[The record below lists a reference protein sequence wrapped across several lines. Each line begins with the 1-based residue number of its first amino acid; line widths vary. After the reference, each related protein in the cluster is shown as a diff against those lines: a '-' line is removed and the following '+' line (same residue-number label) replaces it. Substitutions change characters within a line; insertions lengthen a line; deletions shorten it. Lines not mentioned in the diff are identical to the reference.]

1 MKKILKLILII
12 IIIILVKLVLSFMI
26 NELIINNYNN
36 KIYNSNLVKVL
47 YLFNYNEPYIVY
59 YNHGNILVQ
68 KKDYD
73 KAITKYND
81 ALNKKPPQKRICDI
95 RINLSIAMI
104 KNIKSKDYNTV
115 YNELEKA
122 KNNLYN
128 NKCANSIDDNGY
140 SKEAEK
146 LEKEIRQLQENLGN
160 NTDPLPNEPDSDEP
174 NEPKEDPELEGKLD
188 ELKKRGRSNREKE
201 LPNYDGNG
209 SYYTG
214 KKW

>member
-1 MKKILKLILII
+1 MKKILKLVFII
-12 IIIILVKLVLSFMI
+12 IIIILVKLVLSFII

-36 KIYNSNLVKVL
+36 KVYNSNLVKVL

-59 YNHGNILVQ
+59 YNNGNILYQ
-68 KKDYD
+68 KKKYD
-73 KAITKYND
+73 KAITKYNE
-81 ALNKKPPQKRICDI
+81 AISKKPPQKRICDI
-95 RINLSIAMI
+95 RINLSIAMV
-104 KNIKSKDYNTV
+104 KNIKSNDYNTV

-140 SKEAEK
+140 SKEAEQ
-146 LEKEIRQLQENLGN
+146 LEKEIRQLQENLGS
-160 NTDPLPNEPDSDEP
+160 NTDPNPDKPDPDEP
-174 NEPKEDPELEGKLD
+174 SDPKEDPEIENKLG
-188 ELKKRGRSNREKE
+188 EIEKRGRANREKD
-201 LPNYDGNG
+201 LPNYDGNE